1 MSCRF
6 LWNKSCVAR
15 LVTWGRWLKTG
26 VIILVGVLAPIDVK
40 DQTAAHV
47 AFVREENLPTPRQ
60 FPPCTTSPHA
70 CVCATFPLWPLYS
83 LTPWWPQVHAQRHF
97 HFSFFHTPLTFLS
110 SSPSLKKKKHHPR
123 THHLRTADSLLN
135 RWFYRKIHC
144 SQRYCRQEGEM
155 GCKRRVLWLVPQQ
168 TRQHEPP
175 ESTSSPHCCRALAD
189 GLPCGWRTGR
199 EKAPLTKS
207 AYTAEVFF
215 TGDIVGGLLNAT
227 RS

>member
-47 AFVREENLPTPRQ
+47 AFVREENLPTRRQ

-83 LTPWWPQVHAQRHF
+83 LTPWRPQVHAQRHF
-97 HFSFFHTPLTFLS
+97 YFFIFSHPFNFSFFLPQF
-110 SSPSLKKKKHHPR
+110 KKKNT
-123 THHLRTADSLLN
+123 THAHTIFAQR
-135 RWFYRKIHC
+135 IHC
-144 SQRYCRQEGEM
+144 STDDFIAR
-155 GCKRRVLWLVPQQ
+155 
-168 TRQHEPP
+168 
-175 ESTSSPHCCRALAD
+175 
-189 GLPCGWRTGR
+189 
-199 EKAPLTKS
+199 
-207 AYTAEVFF
+207 YTAA
-215 TGDIVGGLLNAT
+215 NAT
-227 RS
+227 VARKARWGVKGGCCGLCLNKLDSTNPLSPRHHHTAVVL

>member
-1 MSCRF
+1 M
-6 LWNKSCVAR
+6 
-15 LVTWGRWLKTG
+15 
-26 VIILVGVLAPIDVK
+26 
-40 DQTAAHV
+40 
-47 AFVREENLPTPRQ
+47 
-60 FPPCTTSPHA
+60 
-70 CVCATFPLWPLYS
+70 
-83 LTPWWPQVHAQRHF
+83 
-97 HFSFFHTPLTFLS
+97 
-110 SSPSLKKKKHHPR
+110 
-123 THHLRTADSLLN
+123 
-135 RWFYRKIHC
+135 
-144 SQRYCRQEGEM
+144 
-155 GCKRRVLWLVPQQ
+155 PQQ